1 MPVEKQ
7 SLKKNTVSIL
17 IARIAAPASSLFLII
32 CVARYL
38 GVEELGKYSLILS
51 FLLLFQIL
59 PTFGL
64 NYYITRE
71 VSRDNSLAGR
81 YLVDGMLFFIISGLF
96 FSVVLNI
103 LAHFLSYPDDVKTG
117 LFIVSFALVPS
128 GLYVLYESLLMGLET
143 MSYLSTVNLLEGLFR
158 SLIGISGVM
167 AGFGFYWLVWTLFL
181 SKCIS
186 CLFLLFVLRN
196 KFPGKIKLKVNTL
209 KDLIRASKSFFGIN
223 LFAVLNSRIDFI
235 ILSVI
240 AGMTNLGYYSASYRI
255 IESTSL
261 LSGAIVTASY
271 PVLSRLFSQ
280 NKESLSGQ
288 FHKLLNLITLIFIPI
303 SISLFY
309 YAEFII
315 SLLFSDAYNEAVII
329 LKIMSVFSL
338 LAAFD
343 QTLASITLSTN
354 KQKQELCILGFSCCC
369 YAALLIT
376 MVPLFGMVGAAIS
389 TVLAMLIQTNSRFV
403 YIYKNIMTIKIF
415 SAMSKPIMYMIMPL
429 LCFYLIPTEIIG
441 GSIGFFM
448 FLFCFALFDER
459 FEQQRGFLKGKLCE
473 NITHRS

>member
-181 SKCIS
+181 SKCTEAKK
-186 CLFLLFVLRN
+186 LFSRFSRMLSFMET
-196 KFPGKIKLKVNTL
+196 PGVT
-209 KDLIRASKSFFGIN
+209 S
-223 LFAVLNSRIDFI
+223 
-235 ILSVI
+235 SVI
-240 AGMTNLGYYSASYRI
+240 PRFTIFLVSFGSSSCSQMATLCPALTN
-255 IESTSL
+255 
-261 LSGAIVTASY
+261 
-271 PVLSRLFSQ
+271 
-280 NKESLSGQ
+280 
-288 FHKLLNLITLIFIPI
+288 
-303 SISLFY
+303 
-309 YAEFII
+309 
-315 SLLFSDAYNEAVII
+315 
-329 LKIMSVFSL
+329 
-338 LAAFD
+338 
-343 QTLASITLSTN
+343 
-354 KQKQELCILGFSCCC
+354 
-369 YAALLIT
+369 
-376 MVPLFGMVGAAIS
+376 FG
-389 TVLAMLIQTNSRFV
+389 
-403 YIYKNIMTIKIF
+403 K
-415 SAMSKPIMYMIMPL
+415 
-429 LCFYLIPTEIIG
+429 
-441 GSIGFFM
+441 
-448 FLFCFALFDER
+448 
-459 FEQQRGFLKGKLCE
+459 
-473 NITHRS
+473 